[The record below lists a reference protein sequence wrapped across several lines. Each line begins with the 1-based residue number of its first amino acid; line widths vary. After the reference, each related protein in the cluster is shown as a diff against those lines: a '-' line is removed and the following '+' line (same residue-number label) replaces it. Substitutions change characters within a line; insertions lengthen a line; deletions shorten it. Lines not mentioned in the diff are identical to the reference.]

1 MGQWGDGVLG
11 DWETQSVMHTME
23 KKDCGMAAK
32 VGVSLLALCSVLIA
46 LEVVCRLWADRRGQ
60 LRPARE
66 ADKARSASIWQKTPD
81 PELLYVNRPNYV
93 KNGVRLTESHGI
105 LRGTEVSP
113 NKPKGV
119 FRIAVLG
126 DSVAAGLALRTDAR
140 EEPFPEKLEA
150 LLNTAPSKG
159 RTFDVL
165 NFGTDGYGTLQE
177 ARLLETHARQF
188 RPDLILLQYCLND
201 PACSVTPGEWF
212 IDRKRPVCL
221 IWDYVTARLGV
232 TKDSENPLDPRYSLY
247 VPGSLPLRS
256 SPATVRHW
264 KALYRPGWKAWR
276 SVEQGFQ
283 RIRVQADALGAPVVA
298 VIFPLLASAEDA
310 DVAVLD
316 RIHGQVQE
324 EAARNGF
331 RVLDLRS

>member
-1 MGQWGDGVLG
+1 
-11 DWETQSVMHTME
+11 
-23 KKDCGMAAK
+23 
-32 VGVSLLALCSVLIA
+32 
-46 LEVVCRLWADRRGQ
+46 
-60 LRPARE
+60 
-66 ADKARSASIWQKTPD
+66 
-81 PELLYVNRPNYV
+81 
-93 KNGVRLTESHGI
+93 
-105 LRGTEVSP
+105 
-113 NKPKGV
+113 
-119 FRIAVLG
+119 
-126 DSVAAGLALRTDAR
+126 
-140 EEPFPEKLEA
+140 
-150 LLNTAPSKG
+150 G
-159 RTFDVL
+159 RTFEVL
-165 NFGTDGYGTLQE
+165 NFGIDGYGTLQE

-188 RPDLILLQYCLND
+188 APDLILLQYCLND

-324 EAARNGF
+324 EAAMNGF
-331 RVLDLRS
+331 RVLDLRSHFSAIPLHQVRWDPMYDFYHPNARGHELAARAIQEFLAEDGIVRGWVAE